1 MAFQRPNYEETSL
14 TWLDMCNEQARA
26 ALRLMGQ
33 LVKGLVNSSNSCQLD
48 YILPEDCAPV
58 AKLLEWQSVLS
69 QVPSDRY
76 ALKLE
81 RMLAGVPADWRPP
94 TVNLGEQLWD
104 RLGSSSG
111 AGGQL
116 AATGSIMNRWPLRSE
131 LRRRGVLSRY
141 NGAGDSNAPGPSRR
155 ERRTNPPTEG
165 RLERA
170 AGRKRRHDRRRDRQ
184 RHRGEAAASAPP
196 FANLD

>member
-14 TWLDMCNEQARA
+14 TWLDMCNEQAHV

-33 LVKGLVNSSNSCQLD
+33 LVKGFVNSSNFGQLD
-48 YILPEDCAPV
+48 YILPEDCSPV
-58 AKLLEWQSVLS
+58 AKLLEWQSDLS
-69 QVPSDRY
+69 QAPSY
-76 ALKLE
+76 AYDLELE

-104 RLGSSSG
+104 SLGSSSG
-111 AGGQL
+111 SQP
-116 AATGSIMNRWPLRSE
+116 AAIMNRWPLRSE

-165 RLERA
+165 VRERA
-170 AGRKRRHDRRRDRQ
+170 AGRKRRHDSRRDRQ

-196 FANLD
+196 SANLD

>member
-14 TWLDMCNEQARA
+14 TWLDMCNEQAHA

-58 AKLLEWQSVLS
+58 AKLLAWQSDLS
-69 QVPSDRY
+69 RITSDPY
-76 ALKLE
+76 E
-81 RMLAGVPADWRPP
+81 MMLAGVPADWRPP

-104 RLGSSSG
+104 RLGSRSG
-111 AGGQL
+111 VGSQP
-116 AATGSIMNRWPLRSE
+116 AAIMNRWPLRSE

-155 ERRTNPPTEG
+155 ERGTNPPTEG

-170 AGRKRRHDRRRDRQ
+170 AGRKRRHDSRRNRQ
-184 RHRGEAAASAPP
+184 RHRGEAAASAPS